1 VDKATPHFTLDDI
14 LAQMVTVDEMNLTL
28 SARNGIWDA
37 GLTQAEALSV
47 VQNLTRSNFYK
58 SMTTHADHRI
68 WQDVYHGHKDSLA
81 FYIKFQRAGDYFIV
95 SFKEL

>member
-1 VDKATPHFTLDDI
+1 VDKATPHYTLDDI

-47 VQNLTRSNFYK
+47 VQNLPEATF
-58 SMTTHADHRI
+58 
-68 WQDVYHGHKDSLA
+68 
-81 FYIKFQRAGDYFIV
+81 IKA
-95 SFKEL
+95 